1 MALMYSKYK
10 GILIE
15 DALDMPLSVLLVN
28 FAIEAN
34 KRAEE
39 QYARWKDLPAKE
51 KAKYGEVKDKVF
63 IFLRDAKVKA

>member
-1 MALMYSKYK
+1 
-10 GILIE
+10 
-15 DALDMPLSVLLVN
+15 MPLSVLLVN